1 MAQQIKLKRSAV
13 AGKVPS
19 TGSLAAGELAINTV
33 DGKLYFK
40 RDDNTIQ
47 SIVTTNATITGS
59 VNINGS
65 ITGSDIRINQWGS
78 VSASLSAIQASAN
91 ALTLD
96 NVTDNGNTT
105 TNSVTVGGLTVDTN
119 TLYVDTAN
127 KRLGSGTTSP
137 TRNLDLESS
146 AGTSVGIQLNS
157 TAAGG
162 RSYSFFSTNDAS
174 SLGGGKF
181 GIYDD
186 TAAAGRIVLDANGN
200 TGFNKNNPAEAVD
213 INGNLLV
220 TGSAKV
226 SGGITGSLLGNASTA
241 TTASFALTAPFSGI
255 TGKPTLVSSSAQID
269 LSQATGTAA
278 TAVSASYALSASF
291 AVTASYI
298 GAGFIDGTV
307 ANATYAANTVI
318 NVKNVSGAPIAKGT
332 PLYITGSGTSG
343 NLAGVFPADASN
355 PLRMPAGAIAADAIA
370 AGAEGI
376 GLLNGFING
385 VNTSAFNSGDEV
397 YVAAGGGYTNIVPT
411 GSNILIQKL
420 GNVEKVDSTNGS
432 GVIHGPG
439 TARNVPNIAT
449 GFTWVGNG
457 NGVAT
462 PTAVSTLSV
471 ASAVSTSHAL
481 IADAVNTLNQNVT
494 INGNLT
500 VFGTASFTSV
510 TSSQLVVDDSFIS
523 VNVFEPVE
531 RFGGL
536 RVYDSGSSQATASL
550 AWDSLHNHWVYQNA
564 SGSMYTGGMLLSGPR
579 NTGSLGDEP
588 NLAKWYVPRSDGGDH
603 LDNSQIFSSGS
614 KTDITGSLTTTG
626 KVTIGTVDNYGA
638 DPDKFLAIIN
648 GEVVYRTGAQLLS
661 DIGGQ
666 TAGTFVQNAGSG
678 GQARYIMRYADS
690 NSATTSSM
698 YEDTSGRIGIKTTT
712 PTRNL
717 EVDGI
722 SESTVAKFITSD
734 NNYSSIEVG
743 DTGDVYSSIIFT
755 SDSGSGEVFK
765 YGNGWG
771 SENGMVALRSSN
783 GPIALQAAGTTRV
796 FVTSAGN
803 VGVRTTTPAYPLD
816 INGANLQIGSV
827 VVGRGLTPNTALLVG
842 SGSLTVFTGSS
853 SLTVYGNNAL
863 TSLTT
868 GFANDAFGAYALN
881 LTSTGSYNSA
891 FGQSAGRRNNGSQNV
906 FFGQF
911 SGPFYHTL
919 TGGFNTFIGPL
930 SGIFSSGSAAKNTGI
945 GASALYNLSDGIE
958 NTAIGSAALFD
969 VTTGSGNIAFGFNTG
984 RGITTGNGN
993 LVIGNGITGL
1003 SSNLSNNIIIGDGQG
1018 NIKYRYADHN
1028 TTVSGSLSIQG
1039 STTVVQQ
1046 GIFVTGLTSL
1056 TVASISTG
1064 SYEAAFLDYM
1074 LSNGS
1079 NKRAGT
1085 LTVVWTASDIEWN
1098 DASTLDLGSTAGAE
1112 FTPTLAGSNANIVLA
1127 VPGGDWT
1134 VKGHL
1139 RYM

>member
-40 RDDNTIQ
+40 RDDDTIQ

-65 ITGSDIRINQWGS
+65 I
-78 VSASLSAIQASAN
+78 SASSNIYAEGDVIAQ
-91 ALTLD
+91 
-96 NVTDNGNTT
+96 
-105 TNSVTVGGLTVDTN
+105 TNLKS
-119 TLYVDTAN
+119 LY
-127 KRLGSGTTSP
+127 
-137 TRNLDLESS
+137 S
-146 AGTSVGIQLNS
+146 AGSEGGEIFLNKPAVS
-157 TAAGG
+157 SSITGGVNIDVYQDRLRIFEQGGSARGGYFDITTLGAGA
-162 RSYSFFSTNDAS
+162 STNFSFPDSAS
-174 SLGGGKF
+174 F
-181 GIYDD
+181 AI
-186 TAAAGRIVLDANGN
+186 
-200 TGFNKNNPAEAVD
+200 
-213 INGNLLV
+213 
-220 TGSAKV
+220 
-226 SGGITGSLLGNASTA
+226 
-241 TTASFALTAPFSGI
+241 TASFASTAPFSGI

-291 AVTASYI
+291 AVTASYV

-307 ANATYAANTVI
+307 ANSTYARNTVI
-318 NVKNVSGAPIAKGT
+318 SVKNVSGAPIPKGT

-343 NLAGVFPADASN
+343 NLAGVWPADASN

-370 AGAEGI
+370 DGAEGI
-376 GLLNGFING
+376 GLLNGFIDG

-397 YVAAGGGYTNIVPT
+397 YVAAGGGYTNIAPT
-411 GSNILIQKL
+411 GSNILVQKL
-420 GNVEKVDSTNGS
+420 GNVEKVHPSNGS

-439 TARNVPNIAT
+439 TARSVPNIAT

-471 ASAVSTSHAL
+471 ASAVSASHAL

-803 VGVRTTTPAYPLD
+803 VGIRKTTPSAPLD
-816 INGANLQIGSV
+816 VNGNVIV
-827 VVGRGLTPNTALLVG
+827 
-842 SGSLTVFTGSS
+842 SGSLTVQGTAAVVQEGIAVTG
-853 SLTVYGNNAL
+853 T
-863 TSLTT
+863 TSL
-868 GFANDAFGAYALN
+868 
-881 LTSTGSYNSA
+881 
-891 FGQSAGRRNNGSQNV
+891 
-906 FFGQF
+906 
-911 SGPFYHTL
+911 
-919 TGGFNTFIGPL
+919 
-930 SGIFSSGSAAKNTGI
+930 
-945 GASALYNLSDGIE
+945 
-958 NTAIGSAALFD
+958 AIKS
-969 VTTGSGNIAFGFNTG
+969 V
-984 RGITTGNGN
+984 
-993 LVIGNGITGL
+993 
-1003 SSNLSNNIIIGDGQG
+1003 
-1018 NIKYRYADHN
+1018 
-1028 TTVSGSLSIQG
+1028 
-1039 STTVVQQ
+1039 STTTYQ
-1046 GIFVTGLTSL
+1046 G
-1056 TVASISTG
+1056 
-1064 SYEAAFLDYM
+1064 AFLDYVI
-1074 LSNGS
+1074 SSGTNR
-1079 NKRAGT
+1079 RAGT
-1085 LTVVWTASDIEWN
+1085 LTVVWTASDIEWK
-1098 DASTLDLGSTAGAE
+1098 DVSTLDLGSTDGAE
-1112 FTPTLAGSNANIVLA
+1112 FAPVINGSNADIALT
-1127 VPGGDWT
+1127 VPTGTWT
-1134 VKGHL
+1134 LKGHL
-1139 RYM
+1139 RYI